1 MRQLRERH
9 GKPTKTANGEP
20 AYARDAVTHLKRVD
34 PRVARII
41 DEVGPFR
48 LTHRSDGFQ
57 ALARA
62 IIFQQLA
69 GHAAH
74 AIYERFV
81 GLFAGSRFPTPEQVL
96 ALSESE
102 LRSAGLSRGK
112 SIYIKDLAARVA
124 DGSIDFRHLP
134 RMDDEAIIAE
144 LTRVKGIGRWTA
156 EMFLMFNLRRP
167 DVLPVD
173 DLGFRNAVWKVYG
186 MRKPPTA
193 KRLRQLAERWR
204 PYRTVAVWYLWRS
217 ADLVL
222 PGDEK
227 TARRRPKKGNPMQRG

>member
-1 MRQLRERH
+1 M
-9 GKPTKTANGEP
+9 KAANCEP
-20 AYARDAVTHLKRVD
+20 AYARDALTHLRRAD
-34 PRVARII
+34 PRLARII

-48 LTHRSDGFQ
+48 LTHRRDGFQ

-81 GLFAGSRFPTPEQVL
+81 GLFPDSRFPAAAQVI

-102 LRSAGLSRGK
+102 LRRAGLSRGK
-112 SIYIKDLAARVA
+112 SLYIKDLAAHVA
-124 DGSIDFRHLP
+124 DGSIDFRRLP
-134 RMDDEAIIAE
+134 RMEDEAIIAE

-173 DLGFRNAVWKVYG
+173 DLGFRNAVRRVYR

-193 KRLRQLAERWR
+193 KRLRQLAGRWR
-204 PYRTVAVWYLWRS
+204 PYRTVAVWYLWQS
-217 ADLVL
+217 AGLVL
-222 PGDEK
+222 PGGEK
-227 TARRRPKKGNPMQRG
+227 TAHRRPKKGNPMQRA